1 MASITQPSP
10 TRWVVDFASQSESD
24 AQVCVELRMS
34 MAMAQRLVQCEGR
47 KATVLGSDG
56 GPAANVGS
64 ALLGIVASVDTVA
77 RVKERAADCDQQE
90 LMQIIDEEVDASR
103 ASRS

>member
-34 MAMAQRLVQCEGR
+34 MAMAQRLAQCEGR
-47 KATVLGSDG
+47 KATVLGSD

-90 LMQIIDEEVDASR
+90 LMQIIDEEVDAVR